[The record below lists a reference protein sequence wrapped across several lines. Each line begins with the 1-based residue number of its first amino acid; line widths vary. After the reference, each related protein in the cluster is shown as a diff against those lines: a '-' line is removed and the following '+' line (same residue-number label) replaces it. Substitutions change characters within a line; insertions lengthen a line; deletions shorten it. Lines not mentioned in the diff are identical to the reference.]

1 MLQYFRVKK
10 KEPSKTD
17 DVLINQVLFSFEMR
31 KYASFVEITMI
42 RMAITKAQVVSFDS
56 WNMRYTSSNF
66 VTLIY
71 WKILLLLKPF

>member
-10 KEPSKTD
+10 RSRQKLMTL
-17 DVLINQVLFSFEMR
+17 LINQVLFSFEMR

-66 VTLIY
+66 VTLSY
-71 WKILLLLKPF
+71 WKILILLKPF

>member
-10 KEPSKTD
+10 RSRQKLMTL
-17 DVLINQVLFSFEMR
+17 LINQVLFSFEMR

-71 WKILLLLKPF
+71 WKTLLLLKPF